1 MGVYNYDDMFDYV
14 LNVLTE
20 NNGIKSKQ
28 AKFTFRNRFKHI
40 KRVFGWAKRIM
51 ECLDVNEEVVLTAVI
66 FHDCGYSLNLPK
78 EGHALR
84 GANIFKEYALKNC
97 FSEEF
102 IIVGFNHNREAFI
115 NTVYDMIL
123 NHSNKEL
130 LNKEDTSLEMIV
142 LLEADL
148 MDEEGALG
156 LVLICLLKG
165 QNRLILMRLFSMRF

>member
-66 FHDCGYSLNLPK
+66 FHDCGYPHRVK
-78 EGHALR
+78 Q
-84 GANIFKEYALKNC
+84 
-97 FSEEF
+97 
-102 IIVGFNHNREAFI
+102 
-115 NTVYDMIL
+115 
-123 NHSNKEL
+123 
-130 LNKEDTSLEMIV
+130 
-142 LLEADL
+142 
-148 MDEEGALG
+148 
-156 LVLICLLKG
+156 KG
-165 QNRLILMRLFSMRF
+165 